1 MSDGIRPHNRVALL
15 AVTCIG
21 QFMVLLNNTITSAA
35 LPDMQKR
42 LDTTLTG
49 LQWIVNAYVLAVAML
64 LLAGG
69 VFADRFG
76 GKRIFL
82 GGMAVFTLASL
93 ACSLSASVG
102 WLLAARILQGIG
114 AAALSPASLALLA
127 SGYPVPGDRV
137 KAIGQWAT
145 FSGIGLAVGPAAGGL
160 LVQAFDW
167 RAIFLINIPIGVVT
181 LLVGARILPDQRNP
195 EAPPLDVPGQV
206 LALLV
211 VGTLAFGLTEA
222 GDKGWTAPLILSCF
236 AATVVLLV
244 LFLVVEARSARPMLP
259 LRLFRHRLFTV
270 SNAAMVVVG
279 FGLMGSGF
287 FFTQFFATV
296 QGHSVLRSAMET
308 LPCTLAM
315 VACSPY
321 AARIAARFGFRSV
334 VTVGLVLA
342 GAGLVTMAAVHTDT
356 PYLNVWWRLA
366 VTGVGFG
373 LTMSPLTG
381 AAISSVSAQEG
392 GLASGISST
401 TRQIGAVFGV
411 AVLGAIVRTRQEHGA
426 SYSSGLNTAFLTAGV
441 VTLVSAVFTGLWLV
455 RQQAPAAVAPQ
466 NAPTAVPRPEG
477 EPVLT
482 D

>member
-1 MSDGIRPHNRVALL
+1 
-15 AVTCIG
+15 
-21 QFMVLLNNTITSAA
+21 MVLLNNTITSAA
-35 LPDMQKR
+35 LPDMQQR
-42 LDTTLTG
+42 LHTTLTG
-49 LQWIVNAYVLAVAML
+49 LQWIVNGYVIAVAML

-93 ACSLSASVG
+93 LCSLCATVG

-127 SGYPVPGDRV
+127 SGYPVLQDRV

-145 FSGIGLAVGPAAGGL
+145 FSGIGLAVGPAAGGI
-160 LVQAFDW
+160 LVEAFDW

-181 LLVGARILPDQRNP
+181 LVVGARILPERRNP
-195 EAPPLDVPGQV
+195 DAPPLDLPGQV

-211 VGTLAFGLTEA
+211 VGTLTFGLIEA
-222 GDKGWTAPLILSCF
+222 GELGWMSPLILSCF
-236 AATVVLLV
+236 GATIILLA
-244 LFLVVEARSARPMLP
+244 LFLTIEARVAAPMLP
-259 LRLFRHRLFTV
+259 LRLFKLRLFTV
-270 SNAAMVVVG
+270 SNVAMTIVG

-287 FFTQFFATV
+287 FFSQFFVTV
-296 QGHSVLRSAMET
+296 QGHSVMGAAMET
-308 LPCTLAM
+308 LPCSIAM
-315 VACSPY
+315 VVCSPY

-342 GAGLVTMAAVHTDT
+342 GAGLVTMASVDANT

-366 VTGVGFG
+366 ITGVGFG

-381 AAISSVSAQEG
+381 AAISSVGPREG

-401 TRQIGAVFGV
+401 TRQIGSVFGV

-426 SYSSGLNTAFLTAGV
+426 SFGSGLNTAFLTAGV
-441 VTLVSAVFTGLWLV
+441 VTLVSAVFTALWLV
-455 RQQAPAAVAPQ
+455 RQQQAPAADVP
-466 NAPTAVPRPEG
+466 PTIRTPDRQ
-477 EPVLT
+477 LT
-482 D
+482 GSRS

>member
-1 MSDGIRPHNRVALL
+1 MSDGFRPPTRVALL
-15 AVTCIG
+15 ALTCIG

-42 LDTTLTG
+42 LDTSLTG

-76 GKRIFL
+76 GKRVFL
-82 GGMAVFTLASL
+82 GGMAVFTVASL
-93 ACSLSASVG
+93 LCSLSASVG
-102 WLLAARILQGIG
+102 WLLAARVLQGIG

-127 SGYPVPGDRV
+127 SGHPSPRDRV

-145 FSGIGLAVGPAAGGL
+145 FSGIGLAVGPAAGGI
-160 LVQAFDW
+160 LVEAFDW
-167 RAIFLINIPIGVVT
+167 RAIFLINIPIGLVT
-181 LLVGARILPDQRNP
+181 LAVGARILPDSRNP
-195 EAPPLDVPGQV
+195 EAPPLDLPGQV

-222 GDKGWTAPLILSCF
+222 GDQGWTAPPILGCF
-236 AATVVLLV
+236 GATVVLLA
-244 LFLVVEARSARPMLP
+244 LFLVVEARAARPMLP
-259 LRLFRHRLFTV
+259 LRLFRLRLFTV
-270 SNAAMVVVG
+270 SNAAMIVVG

-296 QGHSVLRSAMET
+296 QSHSVMRSAMET
-308 LPCTLAM
+308 LPCTVAM

-321 AARIAARFGFRSV
+321 AARAATRFGFRAV

-342 GAGLVTMAAVHTDT
+342 GGGLVTMAAVQADT

-366 VTGVGFG
+366 VTGIGFG

-381 AAISSVSAQEG
+381 ATISSVSRAEG

-411 AVLGAIVRTRQEHGA
+411 AVLGAVVRTRQEHGA
-426 SYSSGLNTAFLTAGV
+426 SYGSGLNTAFLVAGA
-441 VTLVSAVFTGLWLV
+441 VTLLSAVLTGLWLV
-455 RQQAPAAVAPQ
+455 QRRSPEPEAPEITPTRTPQ
-466 NAPTAVPRPEG
+466 PTGSRS
-477 EPVLT
+477 
-482 D
+482 

>member
-1 MSDGIRPHNRVALL
+1 M
-15 AVTCIG
+15 TCIG

-49 LQWIVNAYVLAVAML
+49 LQWIVNGYVLAVAML

-76 GKRIFL
+76 GKHIFL

-93 ACSLSASVG
+93 LCSLSATVG

-127 SGYPVPGDRV
+127 AAYPVPQERV

-145 FSGIGLAVGPAAGGL
+145 FSGIGLAVGPAAGGI
-160 LVQAFDW
+160 LVEAFDW
-167 RAIFLINIPIGVVT
+167 RAIFLINIPIGLVT
-181 LLVGARILPDQRNP
+181 LVVGARTLQHRRSSD
-195 EAPPLDVPGQV
+195 APPLDVPGQV
-206 LALLV
+206 LALVV
-211 VGTLAFGLTEA
+211 VGTLTFGLIEA
-222 GDKGWTAPLILSCF
+222 GELGWTSPLILSCF
-236 AATVVLLV
+236 GATIVLLA
-244 LFLVVEARSARPMLP
+244 LFLTVEARVPTPMLP
-259 LRLFRHRLFTV
+259 LRLFKLRLFSV
-270 SNAAMVVVG
+270 SNVAMTIVG

-287 FFTQFFATV
+287 FLTQFFATV
-296 QGHSVLRSAMET
+296 QGHSVMRSAMET
-308 LPCTLAM
+308 LPNTLAM
-315 VACSPY
+315 VVCSPY
-321 AARIAARFGFRSV
+321 AARFAAKFGFRSV

-342 GAGLVTMAAVHTDT
+342 GIGLVTMADVQANT

-366 VTGVGFG
+366 ITGVGFG

-381 AAISSVSAQEG
+381 AAISSVGPSEG

-411 AVLGAIVRTRQEHGA
+411 AVLGAIVRTRQEQGA
-426 SYSSGLNTAFLTAGV
+426 SFGSGLNTAFLTAGII
-441 VTLVSAVFTGLWLV
+441 TLICAVITGLWLV
-455 RQQAPAAVAPQ
+455 RQRTPVADAPQ
-466 NAPTAVPRPEG
+466 TPRTDAPQRTVSR
-477 EPVLT
+477 V
-482 D
+482 